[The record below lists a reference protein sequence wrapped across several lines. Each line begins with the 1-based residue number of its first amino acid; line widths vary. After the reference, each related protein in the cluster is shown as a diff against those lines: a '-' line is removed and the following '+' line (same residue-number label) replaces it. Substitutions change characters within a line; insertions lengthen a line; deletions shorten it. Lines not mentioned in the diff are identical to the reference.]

1 MILSA
6 QERPY
11 YYMIR
16 NGDLEGLKSAFQD
29 DSDKCNVTPYGQSL
43 LLHAV
48 FENKMNI
55 LKFLIE
61 QGCDLNKGDDDGL
74 TPLHAAALENNREA
88 AATLLSSGAQ
98 PNIED
103 RYGNTPLLRAVY
115 SYEDDLSVISLLIQH
130 GADPLHKNKGGLSPY
145 EFAEKKEVVDIVRCF
160 DNVPVYPC
168 HNLPVVS

>member
-6 QERPY
+6 RERLY
-11 YYMIR
+11 YYLISH
-16 NGDLEGLKSAFQD
+16 GDLEGLKSAFQG

-61 QGCDLNKGDDDGL
+61 QGRDLNKGDDDDGV

-88 AATLLSSGAQ
+88 AAALLSSGARAD
-98 PNIED
+98 IED

-115 SYEDDLSVISLLIQH
+115 SYKGDLSVISLLLQH
-130 GADPLHKNKGGLSPY
+130 GADPLHKNKGGISPY
-145 EFAEKKEVVDIVRCF
+145 EFAEKIEAVDIVRCF
-160 DNVPVYPC
+160 DN
-168 HNLPVVS
+168 